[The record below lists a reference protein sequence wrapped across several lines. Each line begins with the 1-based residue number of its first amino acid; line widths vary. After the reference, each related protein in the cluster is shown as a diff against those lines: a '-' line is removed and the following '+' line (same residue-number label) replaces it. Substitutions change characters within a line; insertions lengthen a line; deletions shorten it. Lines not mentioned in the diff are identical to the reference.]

1 VRGKT
6 TGLFLLLFLAWT
18 LQVAAAPM
26 DSAASQITVA
36 GEVRTYWTYIP
47 AGIDRAKPAP
57 LLFVLHG
64 SSGSGE
70 DMMTITQRGF
80 ERIAD
85 REKFIVVYPDALERR
100 WNDQGGTVD
109 DAGFLLAVVDK
120 LSAESLVDKKQVYAA
135 GISNGGMMAQ
145 RMACEFSDRVSG
157 IATIV
162 GSMPEQMPLTCK
174 PSRSIPVLIIHG
186 TEDPIVPWGGG
197 AVGGFE
203 DFGKVLSVRQTAEF
217 WAKNNLCR
225 AAAVVSPEPDRD
237 PLDGTRARF
246 EKFADCASKAEVLLV
261 TLEGGGHTWPGGY
274 QYLPERF
281 IGKTSRDIDANQIIW
296 GFFRRFSPRN

>member
-1 VRGKT
+1 MRGKT

-18 LQVAAAPM
+18 LQVAAAPI
-26 DSAASQITVA
+26 DPVASQITVA

-47 AGIDRAKPAP
+47 AGIDRAKPVP

-64 SSGSGE
+64 SAGSGE
-70 DMMTITQRGF
+70 VMMTITHRGF

-85 REKFIVVYPDALERR
+85 REKFVVVYPDALERR

-120 LSAESLVDKKQVYAA
+120 LAAESLVDKKQVYAA

-157 IATIV
+157 IATIA

-217 WAKNNLCR
+217 WAKNNQCR

-261 TLEGGGHTWPGGY
+261 AVEGGGHTWPGGY

-296 GFFRRFSPRN
+296 DFFRRISPRN